1 MDQTSKEFCRCFEE
15 VIRNYGFNGNLGKD
29 FDSQAFQKWVDGRIS
44 ILESQI
50 KLYGTFTTLAES
62 YKSINNS

>member
-1 MDQTSKEFCRCFEE
+1 MDQTSKDFCRSFEE
-15 VIRNYGFNGNLGKD
+15 VVRHYGFNGDLGKD
-29 FDSQAFQKWVDGRIS
+29 FDSQALQKWVDERIS

-62 YKSINNS
+62 YKSIINS